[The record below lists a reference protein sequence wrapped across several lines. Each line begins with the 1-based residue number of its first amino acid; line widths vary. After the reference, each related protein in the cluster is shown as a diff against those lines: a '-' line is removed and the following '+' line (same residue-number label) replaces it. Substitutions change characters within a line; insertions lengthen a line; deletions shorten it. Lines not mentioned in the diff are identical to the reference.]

1 MTTQPTAVVAPVVN
15 GAPVVA
21 GTPVAAGSGAGTM
34 LAAVAPVSK
43 VTRVIGGRD
52 ANWFLERTGELADV
66 TDQASN
72 PALGI
77 NSIAVFPASQKQ
89 MEYYTI
95 ANITLET
102 VLGTIH
108 GTQIKESN
116 RVAGEIY
123 LQTSSHN
130 TAKADQP
137 KKWVSDVK
145 LNRAVQAQILSYVNS
160 LLEPAQG

>member
-1 MTTQPTAVVAPVVN
+1 
-15 GAPVVA
+15 
-21 GTPVAAGSGAGTM
+21 M

-52 ANWFLERTGELADV
+52 ANWFLDRTGELADV

-77 NSIAVFPASQKQ
+77 NSIAVFPASANQ
-89 MEYYTI
+89 MQWYTI
-95 ANITLET
+95 ANVTLDT

-116 RVAGEIY
+116 NRPGEIY
-123 LQTSSHN
+123 LQAASHN

-137 KKWVSDVK
+137 KKYVNDVK
-145 LNRAVQAQILSYVNS
+145 FNRAVQAQILSYVNS